1 MTEPRRVRPLL
12 LAGLVAVCIGGLAY
26 LSGAFSSLERDTLG
40 QRFELR
46 GESTP
51 SDIAVVGIDPKTFS
65 DLEMR
70 WPFRRSVHAE
80 MVDRLT
86 AVGAREIVYDVQFT
100 EPTHPTEDLAL
111 YRAVERAGGAVL
123 ATGEVRSDGST
134 DVLGGDQNL
143 AQIGAEAGAADLD
156 NERGGVVARV
166 PYDVEGLKSL
176 AVVAAQRASGEPAP
190 RSGFG
195 DRGAW
200 IDYRGGP
207 GTIPTYSF
215 SDVLQGR
222 TPSGALRDKVVVVG
236 ATSPV
241 LRDVHAT
248 PTSGSELMSG
258 PEVQANAIWTV
269 LNGVPLREA
278 PGWVNLLLI
287 ALLGMAA
294 PLARLRLGV
303 LAATGVAIVVAA
315 AYAVG
320 AQLAFDEGWIL
331 TVVPAF
337 VALVVGTVGMVAVS
351 ELRERFER
359 LRMAKVNELLEDRVR
374 ERTEE
379 LHETQLE
386 IIRRLSQAA
395 ESRDEVTGQHI
406 GRIGRCC
413 ERLALAVGKSEEEA
427 EMLRYASAMHD
438 VGKIGIPDG
447 VLLKPGKLDSSEWKK
462 MKAHPVIG
470 AEILAGSR
478 SAVVQM
484 GQTIALTHHERWDG
498 SGYPAGLE
506 GEEIPLE
513 GRICAICDVF
523 DALLTSAPTS
533 SPGPLRRRWPRSA
546 AGAAPTSTPAWWRS
560 SCRWRAEA
568 ARRAWSTTSPRSRAP
583 PSRLQGNRC
592 GPPKPKGNGGT
603 AAPPPAPRVRRSSL
617 RLPRHLRGRVPRPQA
632 EPGHERVSD
641 LHSASPQSPICLPRI
656 SFMIS
661 SVPPP
666 IGPRRASRTARSI
679 PYSRI

>member
-1 MTEPRRVRPLL
+1 MTESRRVRPLL
-12 LAGLVAVCIGGLAY
+12 LAGLLAVLLGGLAY
-26 LSGAFSSLERDTLG
+26 ATGALASLERDSLG

-46 GESTP
+46 GESRP
-51 SDIAVVGIDPKTFS
+51 SDIAVVGIDSQTFA
-65 DLEMR
+65 DLEKR
-70 WPFRRSVHAE
+70 WPFPRSLHAA
-80 MVDRLT
+80 MVERLS
-86 AVGAREIVYDVQFT
+86 AAGAREIVYDVQFT
-100 EPTHPTEDLAL
+100 EPTSPAEDLSL
-111 YRAVERAGGAVL
+111 YRAIERAGGAVL
-123 ATGEVRSDGST
+123 ATGEVGADGST
-134 DVLGGDQNL
+134 KVLGGDQNL
-143 AQIGAEAGAADLD
+143 ARIGAEAGAAELD

-166 PYDVEGLKSL
+166 PYDINGLKSL
-176 AVVAAQRASGEPAP
+176 AVAAAQRATGEPVS

-195 DRGAW
+195 ERGAW

-207 GTIPTYSF
+207 EAIPTHSF
-215 SDVLQGR
+215 SDVLRGR
-222 TPSGALRDKVVVVG
+222 TPSGALRDKIVVVG

-258 PEVQANAIWTV
+258 PEVEANAIWTV
-269 LNGVPLREA
+269 LHGVPLRQA
-278 PGWVNLLLI
+278 PGWVSLLLI

-303 LAATGVAIVVAA
+303 LAATGAAILLAA

-320 AQLAFDEGWIL
+320 AQLAFNEGWIL

-337 VALVVGTVGMVAVS
+337 VALAAGTVGMVAVS

-359 LRMAKVNELLEDRVR
+359 LRVAKVNELLEDRVR

-406 GRIGRCC
+406 GRIGLMC
-413 ERLALAVGKSEEEA
+413 ERVALALGKSEEEA
-427 EMLRYASAMHD
+427 EMLRYSSAMHD

-447 VLLKPGKLDSSEWKK
+447 VLLKPGKLDSAEWKK

-498 SGYPAGLE
+498 SGYPAGLA

-523 DALLTSAPTS
+523 DALLTERPYKQPWSLEDTLAEIRRESGSHFDPRLVEVFLPMAPKLHAELEYDVS
-533 SPGPLRRRWPRSA
+533 PQPGPAFAPSKGVAHSKESPADPRNEREWREPQHHRRPQRQAAQSPTTPSPSRS
-546 AGAAPTSTPAWWRS
+546 STP
-560 SCRWRAEA
+560 
-568 ARRAWSTTSPRSRAP
+568 
-583 PSRLQGNRC
+583 
-592 GPPKPKGNGGT
+592 T
-603 AAPPPAPRVRRSSL
+603 AS
-617 RLPRHLRGRVPRPQA
+617 
-632 EPGHERVSD
+632 
-641 LHSASPQSPICLPRI
+641 
-656 SFMIS
+656 
-661 SVPPP
+661 
-666 IGPRRASRTARSI
+666 
-679 PYSRI
+679 